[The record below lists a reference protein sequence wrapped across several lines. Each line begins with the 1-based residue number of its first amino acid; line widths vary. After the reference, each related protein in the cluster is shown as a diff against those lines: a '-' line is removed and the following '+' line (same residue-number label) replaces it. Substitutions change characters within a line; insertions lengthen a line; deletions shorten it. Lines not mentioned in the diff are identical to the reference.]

1 MHSVLYALQPFSTA
15 SWNPAGLSWVV
26 QSLPYLQAWKIFYLL
41 TEPVTLS
48 ICPLFFNS
56 CPYSFPRV
64 KGGRPMVDSVTTS
77 CCEFSWSWPTNLSV
91 WLWARNSP
99 PWEPWWFVE
108 PGAEPYWAH
117 VWQLRALS
125 ALVQMI
131 WRRNFGEGMSAIH
144 TSNVASS
151 YTPQLI
157 RLMPR
162 STASSAVPVPEL
174 TTLPF
179 TASHACLKVRIE
191 LQNGSGWKGL

>member
-1 MHSVLYALQPFSTA
+1 MPCSPSAQHPEIQLGWAEWCKACPTCRHGKYFTYSQ
-15 SWNPAGLSWVV
+15 N
-26 QSLPYLQAWKIFYLL
+26 QSLFPFALSFLIPAHILSLVWKEGVPWL
-41 TEPVTLS
+41 TVW
-48 ICPLFFNS
+48 PLHAVN
-56 CPYSFPRV
+56 FP
-64 KGGRPMVDSVTTS
+64 GPGPQTFLCGCGRGTV
-77 CCEFSWSWPTNLSV
+77 
-91 WLWARNSP
+91 SP